1 MNQKKKIIATIVI
14 LASILLAFLGGQT
27 FSKYITEV
35 KGEGTANVAKWSFK
49 VNNSEEKIQKINL
62 ASTINN
68 QTLINNKIAPG
79 TKGSFDIIVD
89 GTEAEVGIDYQ
100 IKFINEQNKPQNLIF
115 KYNNKEYK
123 SVTELTEDLSGRINA
138 NDEEKKITKTI
149 EWEWPYETGKTEN
162 EIQKNDIIDT
172 ENGKQISAYNFEIS
186 VTGTQIVPTE

>member
-1 MNQKKKIIATIVI
+1 MNKKKKIIATIVI
-14 LASILLAFLGGQT
+14 LASILLAFFGGQT

-49 VNNSEEKIQKINL
+49 VNDSEEKIQKINL

-162 EIQKNDIIDT
+162 EVQKNDKIDT
-172 ENGKQISAYNFEIS
+172 ENGKQISTYNFEIS

>member
-1 MNQKKKIIATIVI
+1 MNKKKKIIATIVI

-49 VNNSEEKIQKINL
+49 VNDSEEKIQKINL

-162 EIQKNDIIDT
+162 EVQKNDKIDT
-172 ENGKQISAYNFEIS
+172 ENGKQISTYNFEIS